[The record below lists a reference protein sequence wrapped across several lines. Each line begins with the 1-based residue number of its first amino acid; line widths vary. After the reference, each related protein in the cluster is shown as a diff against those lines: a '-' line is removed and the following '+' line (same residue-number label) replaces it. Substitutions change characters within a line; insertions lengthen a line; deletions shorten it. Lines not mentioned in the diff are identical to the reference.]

1 VAATISSPL
10 CQEQLIESARYV
22 TRSIEAVLQ
31 SCCPPITSESLFSE
45 LTDAGRTVRKTLNE
59 FLLHIKLITD
69 STAANSDRIF
79 SPITNGTPKL
89 LARRL
94 IATDEIDDEND
105 SKHHDESIEQILVAS
120 DRLFSSVGDAAEM
133 VKQAKILAQ
142 ATAQLVSSLRQ
153 QAESVDDDTSQQK
166 RFLSAAKMLADA
178 TAKMV
183 ESAKGCATKPNDTQL
198 QYQLK
203 AAVEELRLATNMS
216 ISTHIKRKVFKRV
229 EQSAK
234 YCASC
239 ATQCI
244 AATSAAG
251 MNNKTHQSYQELVQQ
266 CKIIADL
273 IPKLVQSIRSSMI
286 KPDTY
291 TYQFNLLNTC
301 EDFLHPAVYL
311 TNLAKTVVPIIHDQ
325 SQALHL
331 NNSSKQLTQAL
342 SDLRLCLNRVKKFF
356 FKNLIN
362 F

>member
-1 VAATISSPL
+1 M
-10 CQEQLIESARYV
+10 
-22 TRSIEAVLQ
+22 
-31 SCCPPITSESLFSE
+31 TSESLFSE
-45 LTDAGRTVRKTLNE
+45 LTEAGRAVRKTLNE

-69 STAANSDRIF
+69 STAANSDKIF
-79 SPITNGTPKL
+79 SPITNGTPKS

-94 IATDEIDDEND
+94 IANDEIEEIDEDND
-105 SKHHDESIEQILVAS
+105 SKHHDESIEQILIAS
-120 DRLFSSVGDAAEM
+120 DRLFSSVGDASEM

-153 QAESVDDDTSQQK
+153 QAELVDDDMSQQK

-203 AAVEELRLATNMS
+203 KSVEELRLATNMS
-216 ISTHIKRKVFKRV
+216 ISNQIKRKIFKRI
-229 EQSAK
+229 EQTAK

-251 MNNKTHQSYQELVQQ
+251 TNNKTHQSYQELVHQ

-286 KPDTY
+286 KSDSY
-291 TYQFNLLNTC
+291 TYQYNLLNTC
-301 EDFLHPAVYL
+301 EDFINPAMYL

-325 SQALHL
+325 SHALHL

-342 SDLRLCLNRVKKFF
+342 GDLRICVNRVK
-356 FKNLIN
+356 I
-362 F
+362 